1 MIKNMIKING
11 VKINVESFPDGT
23 QRIMDFNESLI
34 HVGYE
39 NTTPHYD
46 IVWLYESDAEMFT
59 LMCLVNHIRDNH
71 WYGTEA
77 RIHLTLPYVP
87 NARMDRT
94 YSIKEVFTLK
104 HFSNFINSL
113 NFNKVIVFDVHSNVS
128 SAIIN
133 RIHHL
138 KYVDSL
144 IKNAID
150 IIDGDNLAIYFPD
163 AGAYKRYA
171 NIFCISD
178 CTKFYGKKVRDWE
191 TGQIKHLSVYNE
203 FDELVTNNEVYG
215 KTILM
220 IDDIIS
226 YGGTMA
232 YSADKLKELGAD
244 KIYAYASHT
253 ENSILDQEKGTFLKR
268 LDCGTI
274 DKLFTTNSIYNG
286 SHPNIKV
293 IHEF

>member
-1 MIKNMIKING
+1 MIKING
-11 VKINVESFPDGT
+11 IKIGVENFPDGT

-39 NTTPHYD
+39 NTTPHYE

-59 LMCLVNHIRDNH
+59 LMCLVSHIRDNH

-113 NFNKVIVFDVHSNVS
+113 NFDKVIVFDVHSNVS

-138 KYVDSL
+138 NYVSSL
-144 IKNAID
+144 VEQAMD
-150 IIDGDNLAIYFPD
+150 IIDDDDNLTIYFPD
-163 AGAYKRYA
+163 EGAYKRYA
-171 NIFCISD
+171 DMLCISD
-178 CTKFYGKKVRDWE
+178 CTKFYGKKVRDWK

-232 YSADKLKELGAD
+232 YSADKLKELGAK

-268 LDCGTI
+268 LNDCTI
-274 DKLFTTNSIYNG
+274 NGLFTTNSIYKGN
-286 SHPNIKV
+286 HKDIKI

>member
-1 MIKNMIKING
+1 MIKING

-23 QRIMDFNESLI
+23 QRIMDFNENLI

-39 NTTPHYD
+39 NTTPHYE

-71 WYGTEA
+71 WYGTET

-104 HFSNFINSL
+104 HFANFINSL
-113 NFNKVIVFDVHSNVS
+113 NFDKVIVFDVHSNVS

-138 KYVDSL
+138 KYVSYL
-144 IKNAID
+144 VEHAMD
-150 IIDGDNLAIYFPD
+150 IIDDDDNLTIYFPD
-163 AGAYKRYA
+163 EGAYKRYS
-171 NIFCISD
+171 NLLGIEDFP
-178 CTKFYGKKVRDWE
+178 KLYGKKVRDWN
-191 TGQIKHLSVYNE
+191 TGKISHIDIYNE
-203 FDELVTNNEVYG
+203 YNEKASENEIRHRKV
-215 KTILM
+215 LM

-232 YSADKLKELGAD
+232 YSADKLKEMGAV

-253 ENSILDQEKGTFLKR
+253 ENSILDKEKGTFLNR
-268 LDCGTI
+268 LNDNIISG
-274 DKLFTTNSIYNG
+274 LFTTNSIYNG
-286 SHPNIKV
+286 SHPKIRV